1 MAHGVC
7 ITKQL
12 EVLFANWRRTK
23 CMRFSV
29 MMTACG
35 SVVLVLKIRL
45 HRRRVR
51 TEMNLTKNFL
61 CKYIKSNN
69 VICRL
74 SIMQLM
80 SVLSSCGNSLML
92 IS

>member
-51 TEMNLTKNFL
+51 TEMNLTKTSCVN
-61 CKYIKSNN
+61 I
-69 VICRL
+69 L
-74 SIMQLM
+74 SLIMLFVDCQ
-80 SVLSSCGNSLML
+80 
-92 IS
+92 